1 VFIFMWLACEYG
13 RVLQRELHFA
23 TKVNFYSQNAIGGL
37 DIDILHE
44 LRIFLNKFK
53 ARLAI
58 FAH

>member
-1 VFIFMWLACEYG
+1 MWLACEYG